1 MTYNFKFDD
10 LITISAKSTN
20 FMFVPIAE
28 NNVKKI
34 RVYIKT
40 DKLDKDSLFQSV
52 YTYYVSIQ
60 ELADIIIMAHE
71 TNSLGKTYNALIR
84 NKLKGCGFSGKGH
97 RRKGYPASAHKV
109 NGKFHYRNCII
120 EANNYG
126 ADNLFEQVNT
136 YLNNLKP
143 TPTVQED
150 DLDNDD
156 IRQSEIDKFF
166 EELYNY

>member
-40 DKLDKDSLFQSV
+40 DKLDKDSTFQSV
-52 YTYYVSIQ
+52 YTYYVSIK
-60 ELADIIIMAHE
+60 ELADILIMAHE
-71 TNSLGKTYNALIR
+71 TNSLGKTYNTLIK
-84 NKLKGCGFSGKGH
+84 NKLKGCGFTAKGY
-97 RRKGYPASAHKV
+97 RRKGHKEKPHCQ
-109 NGKFHYRNCII
+109 NGKFTYRNCVI

-126 ADNLFEQVNT
+126 TDNVFEQVNT
-136 YLNNLKP
+136 YLNNLQP
-143 TPTVQED
+143 TIVED
-150 DLDNDD
+150 DDTNKKEY
-156 IRQSEIDKFF
+156 EIDKFI
-166 EELYNY
+166 EELYNW

>member
-1 MTYNFKFDD
+1 MMTYNFKFDD

-40 DKLDKDSLFQSV
+40 DKLDKDSTFQSI

-71 TNSLGKTYNALIR
+71 TNSLGKTYNTLIKG
-84 NKLKGCGFSGKGH
+84 KLKGCGFSGKGH
-97 RRKGYPASAHKV
+97 RRKGFKGSPHCVK
-109 NGKFHYRNCII
+109 GKFTYRNCIV

-126 ADNLFEQVNT
+126 ADNVFEQINT
-136 YLNNLKP
+136 YLNTLQ
-143 TPTVQED
+143 TETTQ
-150 DLDNDD
+150 DNDD
-156 IRQSEIDKFF
+156 TNREYEIDKFI
-166 EELYNY
+166 EELYNW

>member
-40 DKLDKDSLFQSV
+40 DKLDKDSTFQSI

-71 TNSLGKTYNALIR
+71 TNSLGKTYNALIKG
-84 NKLKGCGFSGKGH
+84 KLKGCGFSGKGH
-97 RRKGYPASAHKV
+97 RRKGFKGSAHCV
-109 NGKFHYRNCII
+109 NGEFTYRHCIV

-126 ADNLFEQVNT
+126 ADNLFEQINT
-136 YLNNLKP
+136 YLNTLQ
-143 TPTVQED
+143 TETTQ
-150 DLDNDD
+150 DNDD
-156 IRQSEIDKFF
+156 TSREYEIDKFI
-166 EELYNY
+166 EELYNW